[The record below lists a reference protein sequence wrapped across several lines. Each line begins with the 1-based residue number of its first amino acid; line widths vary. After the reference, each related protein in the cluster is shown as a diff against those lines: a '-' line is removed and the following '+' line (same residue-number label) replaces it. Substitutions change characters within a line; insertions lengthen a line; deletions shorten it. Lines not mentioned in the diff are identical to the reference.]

1 MSLVQQYNILAQAR
15 AKQADFTSVTGA
27 VADAISKTASS
38 YAKSLDEQLRKDHEA
53 IQTDEEKLE
62 RISQNLQSGVVL
74 DDIQDISKRREEI
87 SRGKRRPFVGREKKL
102 GFDNELNDI
111 DKEVRNLES
120 TIKAVSGMIQ
130 EYGNAEFSYIEDQLP
145 LAEKETWK
153 NIGQGNF
160 DKVVVKG
167 KNDKGVT
174 EYYVNVGGEN
184 VPLPEFKL
192 KVPTVEQN
200 KEATKVYNQIATN
213 LYNAGKANLKKGSQE
228 LNSTLQELA
237 YSGIDDLRKNN
248 VLGYRSLMLT
258 KHEMGRGTWAQSKA
272 VELAGEDASEEN
284 IAKKLDEVK
293 VGIRNGDYDDEYQEE
308 TYTGLVETAFKNGLA
323 ERVFTDPKTSPLGS
337 DTQRFEAAEFTNTF
351 KNFFEQPTAGSIN
364 LKEGQTARVVGDK
377 NVPFDKLRFTIYDN
391 DEMPVVKTVKNPVY
405 DEKDQNSQAELTVER
420 TYTLDDVISIGSD
433 PKFDYYGYLK
443 NILDNSEK

>member
-27 VADAISKTASS
+27 AADAISKTASS
-38 YAKSLDEQLRKDHEA
+38 YAKSLDEQLKKDHEA

-62 RISQNLQSGVVL
+62 RLSENLQSGVVL

-87 SRGKRRPFVGREKKL
+87 NRKKRRPFVGKEKKL
-102 GFDNELNDI
+102 SFDNELNDI

-120 TIKAVSGMIQ
+120 TIKAVSSMIQ
-130 EYGNAEFSYIEDQLP
+130 EYGDAEFSYIEDQLP
-145 LAEKETWK
+145 IAEKETWK

-200 KEATKVYNQIATN
+200 KEATRVYNQIATN

-258 KHEMGRGTWAQSKA
+258 KHEMGRGTWAQNKA
-272 VELAGEDASEEN
+272 IELAGDNASQEKIDE
-284 IAKKLDEVK
+284 ALDEVK
-293 VGIRNGDYDDEYQEE
+293 IGIRNGDYDDEYQEE
-308 TYTGLVETAFKNGLA
+308 TYAGLVETAFKNGLA

-351 KNFFEQPTAGSIN
+351 KNFFEQPTANRIN
-364 LKEGQTARVVGDK
+364 LSGGNTARVVGDK
-377 NVPFDKLRFTIYDN
+377 NVPLEQLRFNVYDKN
-391 DEMPVVKTVKNPVY
+391 QMPIIEKTVPNPKY
-405 DEKDQNSQAELTVER
+405 DEKDPNSQAELNVYL
-420 TYTLDDVISIGSD
+420 TYSIDDIISLAGD
-433 PKFDYYGYLK
+433 PEFNYYGYLK
-443 NILDNSEK
+443 NIKNPKK